1 MSIDPN
7 ILLIVTDQ
15 QHADTLAARGASH
28 LQTPAL
34 DRLARHGTSYRRN
47 YCTYPLCSPARSSL
61 FTGRMPS
68 ETGVFENGNNIRATI
83 PNLGQWLGRH
93 TDREI
98 TYSGKWHVRQPH
110 TAVIPGFD
118 VIASGINC
126 KGQEGDKSVTQSC
139 EAYIR
144 SYAGEKPFFL
154 AAMYTQPHDIGLWTS
169 YAFQN
174 RLGFPYPELADEL
187 PPLPDNFETAHQE
200 PAVYRQRRQGSDP
213 ASEEDAEL
221 YWRYYLWGYYRH
233 VEMVDAEI
241 GRLVQAV
248 EDTGHLEDT
257 LIIFTSDHGEGM
269 AEHRFRTKNF
279 LYDAAAR
286 VPLIV
291 SWRGVIP
298 EGREESEELA
308 SGLDI
313 FPTVCDYWGCPVPE
327 QVRGVSLRASFEQ
340 AKPVDR
346 EYVAVECHHGSG
358 QAIRSREY
366 KYIAFNNDPVE
377 MLFNMKDD
385 PGETAN
391 LAGSPGHRDELERH
405 RDYLRQWLKGLD
417 TAPSVPADCRWR
429 AFAPEAAV

>member
-1 MSIDPN
+1 MSTDPN

-15 QHADTLAARGASH
+15 QHANTVAASGAPH
-28 LQTPAL
+28 IRTPAL
-34 DRLARHGTSYRRN
+34 DWLAQRGTSYRQN
-47 YCTYPLCSPARSSL
+47 YCTYPVCSPARSSL

-93 TDREI
+93 TDRDLA
-98 TYSGKWHVRQPH
+98 YSGKWHIRQPH

-139 EAYIR
+139 EAYVR
-144 SYAGEKPFFL
+144 NCAGQGPFFL

-174 RLGFPYPELADEL
+174 RLGFPYPELAAEL
-187 PPLPDNFETAHQE
+187 PPLPGNFETTHLE
-200 PAVYRQRRQGSDP
+200 PTVYRRRRQATGP
-213 ASEEDAEL
+213 ASEEEAEL

-233 VEMVDAEI
+233 VEMVDAEVR
-241 GRLVQAV
+241 RLLQAV
-248 EDTGHLEDT
+248 EDTGHREDT

-269 AEHRFRTKNF
+269 AEHRFVTKNF

-291 SWRGVIP
+291 SWKGVVP
-298 EGREESEELA
+298 EGRDEAQELT

-313 FPTVCDYWGCPVPE
+313 FPTVCDYWGCPAPDE
-327 QVRGVSLRASFEQ
+327 VRGISLRASLERGTRL
-340 AKPVDR
+340 DR
-346 EYVAVECHHGSG
+346 DFVAVECQHGSG
-358 QAIRSREY
+358 QAIRSRDH

-377 MLFNMKDD
+377 MLFNVTDD
-385 PGETAN
+385 PGETVN
-391 LAGSPGHRDELERH
+391 LAGSPEHRGELGRH
-405 RDYLRQWLKGLD
+405 RNYLRQWLAGLD
-417 TAPSVPADCRWR
+417 PAPSVPAERRWPASAAR
-429 AFAPEAAV
+429 AAF